1 MYKLALASF
10 LSASFCWPALGEIM
24 LSDVVLGGTDS
35 YQLDEIWDMEVRPLK
50 VAFEDMLTTDGFDFK
65 PATLEGEAAVWEV
78 QVGDVLSN
86 YTYKDFQRI
95 PSYIIRPRGD
105 IIALGES
112 KLVGY
117 GARSEWMQN
126 DQEPGYQVF
135 GWMHLERT
143 ADDGVLRV
151 LESVGS
157 YGPESTV
164 EEGRYHLSPGIIV
177 GTTQVPEPSSA
188 LLGLLAVAGLGP
200 IRRRR

>member
-1 MYKLALASF
+1 MF
-10 LSASFCWPALGEIM
+10 
-24 LSDVVLGGTDS
+24 
-35 YQLDEIWDMEVRPLK
+35 
-50 VAFEDMLTTDGFDFK
+50 TTDGFDFQYNF
-65 PATLEGEAAVWEV
+65 LDAAIEIWNVE
-78 QVGDVLSN
+78 VGDVLTN
-86 YTYKDFQRI
+86 ATYEDFTTIPDQRT
-95 PSYIIRPRGD
+95 RPMGD
-105 IIALGES
+105 ILAPGES
-112 KLVGY
+112 KYFGY
-117 GARSEWMQN
+117 GSVSFWMQN
-126 DQEPGYQVF
+126 DQEPGFQVF
-135 GWMHLERT
+135 GWMHLERS